1 MIVWRKKEKNFGNRN
16 IFWEK
21 FFSIIF
27 KKINVIVNVLPLT
40 EENKFLLNKHS
51 FNNCN
56 DGTFLINVARGEHI
70 IDKDLINAINSK
82 K

>member
-1 MIVWRKKEKNFGNRN
+1 MQPEFL
-16 IFWEK
+16 
-21 FFSIIF
+21 

-82 K
+82 KNKYGCFRCIQSRATS

>member
-1 MIVWRKKEKNFGNRN
+1 MG
-16 IFWEK
+16 K

-40 EENKFLLNKHS
+40 EENKFLLNRDS